1 MSESR
6 TLTVPAD
13 DEIDLGQ
20 LAAALRRRW
29 PVLVGGMVAGG
40 VLAALITAFTRPTWE
55 AQFQIVLSNE
65 QSKGSGLAAALLSQN
80 AGLASLLG
88 AGAAGGGA
96 DQQATEVKILES
108 PSVLLPIYTA
118 VKASKPVSDT
128 ADWRFDTWVKGAVEV
143 EPEKGTSVLTVRFR
157 DTDQALVLPISRR
170 ISQAYQTYSGR
181 SRSREIR
188 QLEAYLDAQ
197 ITQLRPRSEAATRM
211 AQAYAADYSLSVG
224 DGLPLSGTLKAAGNL
239 DSKQEG
245 STIGIEG
252 STNLE
257 ARRTALQ
264 QRLNA
269 LQVQISQARKA
280 GSQVLYI
287 ASETAARTDK
297 GSTFDQLTLVETELA
312 EKRSR
317 LRPNDPIVQ
326 RLERERQS
334 LVLYINQQTIALL
347 EGEIIL
353 NQANLRSLER
363 PKEVLLRHRELT
375 QKALR
380 LEATLVELENN
391 RAKFQLE
398 KARQTDP
405 WELISTPTLLDKP
418 VAPRPARNLA
428 LGLLA
433 GLVLGSGAALVVDRR
448 TDLVFASDE
457 LRGLLPYPLL
467 AELHGPADPSLT
479 LLAQGP
485 LAGAP
490 LAALVPVGAIP
501 EAPAIAQALQA
512 ALQQQDP
519 AAQVLLSTDLAV
531 AARCQVQ
538 LLLTA
543 PGAASRRGLRKLQQ
557 DLQLQGHPVAG
568 LLLVMPEPNPEA
580 EPDPE
585 VDAA

>member
-1 MSESR
+1 MTESR
-6 TLTVPAD
+6 ALPVPAD

-55 AQFQIVLSNE
+55 AEFQIVLSDE

-80 AGLASLLG
+80 AGLAALVG
-88 AGAAGGGA
+88 GGAGGG

-118 VKASKPVSDT
+118 VKASKPASET
-128 ADWRFDTWVKGAVEV
+128 ANWRFDTWVKDAVEV
-143 EPEKGTSVLTVRFR
+143 DPEKGTSVLTVRFR
-157 DTDQALVLPISRR
+157 DTDQALVLPTSRR
-170 ISQAYQTYSGR
+170 ISEAYQTYSGR
-181 SRSREIR
+181 SRSRELR

-197 ITQLRPRSEAATRM
+197 IAQLRPRSEAATRM
-211 AQAYAADYSLSVG
+211 AQAYAADYSLSVA

-269 LQVQISQARKA
+269 LQVQINQARKA

-334 LVLYINQQTIALL
+334 LVRYINQQTIALL

-467 AELHGPADPSLT
+467 AELHSAADSSLT
-479 LLAQGP
+479 LLARGP
-485 LAGAP
+485 LAGSP
-490 LAALVPVGAIP
+490 QVGLIPVGTIP
-501 EAPAIAQALQA
+501 EAQAVAQALQA

-519 AAQVLLSTDLAV
+519 AAQVLLSTDLAI
-531 AARCQVQ
+531 ASRCQVQ

-557 DLQLQGHPVAG
+557 DLQLQGGGVAG
-568 LLLVMPEPNPEA
+568 LLLLIPEPEPNSQ
-580 EPDPE
+580 
-585 VDAA
+585 VHAA

>member
-1 MSESR
+1 MTDSPSSV
-6 TLTVPAD
+6 LPAATSD

-29 PVLVGGMVAGG
+29 PVLLGRVLAGG
-40 VLAALITAFTRPTWE
+40 VLAALLTALTKPTWE
-55 AQFQIVLSNE
+55 AEFQIVLAN
-65 QSKGSGLAAALLSQN
+65 QQNKGSGLATALLGEN
-80 AGLASLLG
+80 AGLASMLG
-88 AGAAGGGA
+88 AGAGGA

-108 PSVLLPIYTA
+108 PSVLLPIYNA
-118 VKASKPVSDT
+118 VKASKPAEQT
-128 ADWRFDTWVKGAVEV
+128 ANWRFDTWVKGAVEV

-157 DTDQALVLPISRR
+157 DTNKALVLPISRR
-170 ISQAYQTYSGR
+170 ISQAYQSYSGR
-181 SRSREIR
+181 ARSREVR
-188 QLEAYLDAQ
+188 QLEAYLTAQ
-197 ITQLRPRSEAATRM
+197 IAELRPRSQAATRA
-211 AQAYAADYSLSVG
+211 AQSYAAEHSLSVA
-224 DGLPLSGTLKAAGNL
+224 DGLPISGALRAAGGV
-239 DSKQEG
+239 DPKQQG
-245 STIGIEG
+245 STIGIDG
-252 STNLE
+252 SGNLE

-269 LQVQISQARKA
+269 LQVQLDQARKA

-297 GSTFDQLTLVETELA
+297 GSTFDLLTNVETELA

-334 LVLYINQQTIALL
+334 LTRYINLQTIALL
-347 EGEIIL
+347 EGEIVL
-353 NQANLRSLER
+353 TRANFSSLER

-375 QKALR
+375 QNALR
-380 LEATLVELENN
+380 QEATLVELENSL
-391 RAKFQLE
+391 AKFRLE
-398 KARQTDP
+398 QARLTDP
-405 WELISTPTLLDKP
+405 WELISVPTLLDRP

-457 LRGLLPYPLL
+457 LRALLPYPLL
-467 AELHGPADPSLT
+467 AELHSAADPSLP
-479 LLAQGP
+479 LLARGP
-485 LAGAP
+485 LAAAP
-490 LAALVPVGAIP
+490 QVALIPVGAIP
-501 EAPAIAQALQA
+501 DAEAVAQTLQA

-531 AARCQVQ
+531 ASRCQAQ

-543 PGAASRRGLRKLQQ
+543 PGAASRAALRKLQQ
-557 DLQLQGHPVAG
+557 DLRLQGRPVAG
-568 LLLVMPEPNPEA
+568 QLLLVPQPAEA
-580 EPDPE
+580 ELSHG
-585 VDAA
+585 A

>member
-1 MSESR
+1 MTESR
-6 TLTVPAD
+6 ALPVPAD

-29 PVLVGGMVAGG
+29 PVLLGGMVAGG
-40 VLAALITAFTRPTWE
+40 LLAALSTAFTKPTWE
-55 AQFQIVLSNE
+55 AEFQIVLSNE

-88 AGAAGGGA
+88 DGAGSGGA

-118 VKASKPVSDT
+118 VKASKPASET
-128 ADWRFDTWVKGAVEV
+128 ANWRFDTWVKDAVEV

-157 DTDQALVLPISRR
+157 DTDQALVLPITRR

-197 ITQLRPRSEAATRM
+197 ITQLSPRSEAATRA
-211 AQAYAADYSLSVG
+211 AQSYAADYSLSVA
-224 DGLPLSGTLKAAGNL
+224 DGLPLSGTLKAAGGV
-239 DSKQEG
+239 DPKQEG

-490 LAALVPVGAIP
+490 QVALVPVGAIP
-501 EAPAIAQALQA
+501 EGPAIAQALQA

-568 LLLVMPEPNPEA
+568 LLLVLPEPNPEA

>member
-1 MSESR
+1 MTESR
-6 TLTVPAD
+6 ALPVPAD

-29 PVLVGGMVAGG
+29 PVLLGGMVAGG
-40 VLAALITAFTRPTWE
+40 LLAAQSTAFTKPTWE
-55 AQFQIVLSNE
+55 AEFQIVLSNE

-88 AGAAGGGA
+88 AGAGSGGA

-197 ITQLRPRSEAATRM
+197 IAQLRPRSEAATRA
-211 AQAYAADYSLSVG
+211 AQSYAADHSLSVA
-224 DGLPLSGTLKAAGNL
+224 DGLPLSGSLKAAGGV
-239 DSKQEG
+239 DPEQEG
-245 STIGIEG
+245 RSIDIEG
-252 STNLE
+252 GANLE

-269 LQVQISQARKA
+269 LEVQISQARKA
-280 GSQVLYI
+280 GAQVLYI

-297 GSTFDQLTLVETELA
+297 GSSFDQLTLVETELA

-334 LVLYINQQTIALL
+334 LILYINQQTIALL

-353 NQANLRSLER
+353 NQANLQSLER
-363 PKEVLLRHRELT
+363 PKAVVLRHRELT

-467 AELHGPADPSLT
+467 AELRNSSDPSLT

-490 LAALVPVGAIP
+490 QVALVPVGAIP
-501 EAPAIAQALQA
+501 EGPAIAKALQA

-519 AAQVLLSTDLAV
+519 AAQVLLTTDLAV
-531 AARCQVQ
+531 AGRCQVQ
-538 LLLTA
+538 LLITA

-568 LLLVMPEPNPEA
+568 LLLVLPEPTPEA
-580 EPDPE
+580 EPNFE